1 MRSLVV
7 ALALIVAVLAT
18 QARVVIGGATWDD
31 ATYQTE
37 IVPPRLAAAHAIHA
51 GTWPAWWDGASL
63 GVPLAAEPSHGAL
76 APATLLAASP
86 RGLDLVMVLGIAWL
100 APRRRASS
108 TTPSAGHAKTRAHT
122 R

>member
-1 MRSLVV
+1 MRSLAV

-51 GTWPAWWDGASL
+51 GTWPAWLDGASL
-63 GVPLAAEPSHGAL
+63 GVPLAG
-76 APATLLAASP
+76 
-86 RGLDLVMVLGIAWL
+86 
-100 APRRRASS
+100 
-108 TTPSAGHAKTRAHT
+108 
-122 R
+122 